1 VSHGYD
7 AQTVIQ
13 HTHDRL
19 GFILIAAGVSAVG
32 GYMQYLGAMR
42 RGARDKTFCIPLAT
56 NLWNFAHDTT
66 FVASYRSW
74 FHSEDHD
81 FWLLKLFW
89 VGLIVFSIF
98 EVVVICQILRWGRED
113 LFGGGSLVRALLIYA
128 VLQAMVFG
136 IFWWFQEITADPL
149 EYYGLTTTVIMASA
163 FNIPM
168 MKSRGSRRGMSE
180 FILWGYLILSAGFWP
195 WMMLSDNSFCRPVY
209 WLIAIGNLGVCIES
223 IRVYRGLP
231 EYRPP
236 GLGQD
241 DPRARQAEAAPEAAV
256 RGRPHAFRAAR
267 RHVAAQAHRVA
278 GVRQ

>member
-1 VSHGYD
+1 VPVSSGYD
-7 AQTVIQ
+7 AHTVIA

-19 GFILIAAGVSAVG
+19 ALVVLAAAVAGAG

-74 FHSEDHD
+74 FGADSAN

-98 EVVVICQILRWGRED
+98 EVVVIWQILRWGRRE
-113 LFGGGSLVRALLIYA
+113 LFGTDSLIRALASYA

-136 IFWWFQEITADPL
+136 IFRWFQDITADPL
-149 EYYGLTTTVIMASA
+149 EYYGLLTTVILASA

-180 FILWGYLILSAGFWP
+180 FILWGYLVLSAGFWP

-209 WLIAIGNLGVCIES
+209 WLIAVGNLAVCVES

-231 EYRPP
+231 EYVPPVASPSRPT
-236 GLGQD
+236 
-241 DPRARQAEAAPEAAV
+241 AV
-256 RGRPHAFRAAR
+256 PTPA
-267 RHVAAQAHRVA
+267 
-278 GVRQ
+278 